1 MRTGNHVIE
10 TRAKQQHQQKQ
21 PNRLQTKVD
30 EPGGTGRA
38 IVAKLGEISGRT
50 AVGELGGISRTAVG
64 ELEIVREEKRS
75 LEKCLKLVVEERDA
89 LLELAARNAAVAA
102 KSVAGAKNEKDRAVD
117 RAAVFGSPPSP
128 PRDSA
133 TAISK
138 LGESLATADRAGKS
152 GASVERALPRRSRAH
167 SAERVQRAG
176 SGEGSFR
183 RSAEG
188 RPQSAERGPR
198 RAEIANG
205 EPAEWEGGA
214 SALIALA
221 LEKER
226 ESKWEMEY
234 RRELRSGEV
243 MEGAEALRR
252 DRGEDDRAKAREWEA
267 KRDFLREERKRQLAR
282 EMGKVGTV
290 VAGEKRRIEEKR
302 AVEIGRREQSP
313 LQAEARREWSHGKP
327 TESGERRRLLET
339 AKSAKRESDRAERK
353 ERERA
358 REMERAEQ
366 REREKERAEERGKEM
381 RREVE
386 RRREQE
392 RERMRQLERQKE
404 LEEEREQEQKREA
417 EKERE
422 WRKDKAQAEV
432 WEKECE
438 RLSEEVER
446 LHDALQQA
454 RSELAGARRLSAGAA
469 QAGAESAESELA
481 KELEQTKLR
490 LAKVEAERG
499 QLASA
504 VERMVLEMADAV
516 REQEQFREALQ
527 HTSLDTMLL
536 SHALGSVKTLQSTV
550 HLMQQQLHREALEK
564 ASLAEKL
571 AKLQSQRRLEA
582 VQHQAYA
589 SSIHSLLS
597 SLMLRF
603 NFDRDPHIRSA
614 LEEANRTAHNMAD
627 STTQLL
633 EACSSAAP
641 SNPLNA
647 TSNLYR
653 LSPLGHES
661 IRSLAAVVPLP
672 LSESAPPPDQD
683 ASALPKR
690 SQRRSLMSAAWK
702 LLTPNGSK

>member
-1 MRTGNHVIE
+1 
-10 TRAKQQHQQKQ
+10 
-21 PNRLQTKVD
+21 
-30 EPGGTGRA
+30 
-38 IVAKLGEISGRT
+38 
-50 AVGELGGISRTAVG
+50 
-64 ELEIVREEKRS
+64 
-75 LEKCLKLVVEERDA
+75 
-89 LLELAARNAAVAA
+89 
-102 KSVAGAKNEKDRAVD
+102 
-117 RAAVFGSPPSP
+117 
-128 PRDSA
+128 
-133 TAISK
+133 
-138 LGESLATADRAGKS
+138 
-152 GASVERALPRRSRAH
+152 
-167 SAERVQRAG
+167 
-176 SGEGSFR
+176 
-183 RSAEG
+183 
-188 RPQSAERGPR
+188 
-198 RAEIANG
+198 
-205 EPAEWEGGA
+205 
-214 SALIALA
+214 
-221 LEKER
+221 
-226 ESKWEMEY
+226 MEY
-234 RRELRSGEV
+234 RRELRKGEL
-243 MEGAEALRR
+243 MDGAETLRWE
-252 DRGEDDRAKAREWEA
+252 RGEDDRAKAREWEA

-282 EMGKVGTV
+282 EMGKVGAV

-302 AVEIGRREQSP
+302 AVEIGRRNQNP
-313 LQAEARREWSHGKP
+313 LQGETRKEWSHGKT
-327 TESGERRRLLET
+327 TESGERRRLLEQ
-339 AKSAKRESDRAERK
+339 ANAAKRESDRAERK

-358 REMERAEQ
+358 REMEHSEQ
-366 REREKERAEERGKEM
+366 REREKERADERGKEL

-392 RERMRQLERQKE
+392 REIMRQLERQKE

-422 WRKDKAQAEV
+422 WRKDKTQAEA

-446 LHDALQQA
+446 LHEALQQA
-454 RSELAGARRLSAGAA
+454 RSEVAGVRRLSAGAGAA
-469 QAGAESAESELA
+469 QSGAESAESELA

-653 LSPLGHES
+653 LSPLGHER

-672 LSESAPPPDQD
+672 LSEPAPSPDQD
-683 ASALPKR
+683 VSTLPKR
-690 SQRRSLMSAAWK
+690 SHKRL
-702 LLTPNGSK
+702 

>member
-10 TRAKQQHQQKQ
+10 TREKQQQQKQ
-21 PNRLQTKVD
+21 PSRTKGD
-30 EPGGTGRA
+30 
-38 IVAKLGEISGRT
+38 
-50 AVGELGGISRTAVG
+50 ELGGISSRTAVSELGGTGRTAVG

-75 LEKCLKLVVEERDA
+75 LEKCLQLVVEERDA
-89 LLELAARNAAVAA
+89 LLELAARNAVDRAVAT
-102 KSVAGAKNEKDRAVD
+102 KSVAGSKKEKERAVD
-117 RAAVFGSPPSP
+117 RAAVFESPPSP
-128 PRDSA
+128 PCDAASA
-133 TAISK
+133 IGK
-138 LGESLATADRAGKS
+138 LGEPLATADRAG
-152 GASVERALPRRSRAH
+152 LPRRSRAH
-167 SAERVQRAG
+167 SAERVQREGGGA
-176 SGEGSFR
+176 GSFR
-183 RSAEG
+183 RPAEG

-198 RAEIANG
+198 RAGIADG
-205 EPAEWEGGA
+205 ESAEWEGGCA

-234 RRELRSGEV
+234 RRELRKGEL
-243 MEGAEALRR
+243 MDGAETLRWE
-252 DRGEDDRAKAREWEA
+252 RGEDDRAKAREWEA
-267 KRDFLREERKRQLAR
+267 KREFLREERKRQLAR
-282 EMGKVGTV
+282 EMGKVGAV

-302 AVEIGRREQSP
+302 VVEIGRRNQNP
-313 LQAEARREWSHGKP
+313 LQGETRKEWSHGKT
-327 TESGERRRLLET
+327 TESGERRRLLEQ
-339 AKSAKRESDRAERK
+339 ANAAKRESDRAERK

-358 REMERAEQ
+358 REMEHSEQ
-366 REREKERAEERGKEM
+366 REREKERADERGKEL

-422 WRKDKAQAEV
+422 WRKDKAQAEA

-446 LHDALQQA
+446 LHEALQQA
-454 RSELAGARRLSAGAA
+454 RSEVAGVRRLSAGAGAA
-469 QAGAESAESELA
+469 QSGAESAESELA

-550 HLMQQQLHREALEK
+550 HLMQQQLHRV
-564 ASLAEKL
+564 S
-571 AKLQSQRRLEA
+571 
-582 VQHQAYA
+582 
-589 SSIHSLLS
+589 
-597 SLMLRF
+597 
-603 NFDRDPHIRSA
+603 
-614 LEEANRTAHNMAD
+614 
-627 STTQLL
+627 
-633 EACSSAAP
+633 
-641 SNPLNA
+641 
-647 TSNLYR
+647 
-653 LSPLGHES
+653 
-661 IRSLAAVVPLP
+661 
-672 LSESAPPPDQD
+672 
-683 ASALPKR
+683 
-690 SQRRSLMSAAWK
+690 
-702 LLTPNGSK
+702 

>member
-10 TRAKQQHQQKQ
+10 TRAKQQQQQKQ
-21 PNRLQTKVD
+21 PNRSQTKVD
-30 EPGGTGRA
+30 GLVGTSRA
-38 IVAKLGEISGRT
+38 TVARPGEIS
-50 AVGELGGISRTAVG
+50 SRTALG

-89 LLELAARNAAVAA
+89 LLELAARNAAVA
-102 KSVAGAKNEKDRAVD
+102 KSAAGAKKEKD
-117 RAAVFGSPPSP
+117 RAAVFESPPSP
-128 PRDSA
+128 PRDS
-133 TAISK
+133 TAISD

-152 GASVERALPRRSRAH
+152 GASVERALPRRSRAL
-167 SAERVQRAG
+167 SAERVQRGG

-198 RAEIANG
+198 RAGIADG
-205 EPAEWEGGA
+205 EPAEWEGSGA

-226 ESKWEMEY
+226 ESTWEMEY
-234 RRELRSGEV
+234 RRELRGGEV

-252 DRGEDDRAKAREWEA
+252 ERGEDDRAKAREWEA

-282 EMGKVGTV
+282 EMGKMGAV

-302 AVEIGRREQSP
+302 AAEIGRREQIP

-327 TESGERRRLLET
+327 TESGERRRLLEK
-339 AKSAKRESDRAERK
+339 ANAAKRESDRAERK
-353 ERERA
+353 ERERT
-358 REMERAEQ
+358 REMERVEQ
-366 REREKERAEERGKEM
+366 REREKERADERGKEM

-392 RERMRQLERQKE
+392 RERMRQLELQKE

-422 WRKDKAQAEV
+422 WRKDKAQAEA

-446 LHDALQQA
+446 LHEALQQA
-454 RSELAGARRLSAGAA
+454 RGELAGVRRLSAGAA
-469 QAGAESAESELA
+469 QSGAESTESELA

-536 SHALGSVKTLQSTV
+536 SHALVSG
-550 HLMQQQLHREALEK
+550 
-564 ASLAEKL
+564 
-571 AKLQSQRRLEA
+571 RLG
-582 VQHQAYA
+582 
-589 SSIHSLLS
+589 
-597 SLMLRF
+597 R
-603 NFDRDPHIRSA
+603 
-614 LEEANRTAHNMAD
+614 
-627 STTQLL
+627 
-633 EACSSAAP
+633 
-641 SNPLNA
+641 
-647 TSNLYR
+647 
-653 LSPLGHES
+653 
-661 IRSLAAVVPLP
+661 
-672 LSESAPPPDQD
+672 
-683 ASALPKR
+683 
-690 SQRRSLMSAAWK
+690 
-702 LLTPNGSK
+702 

>member
-10 TRAKQQHQQKQ
+10 TREKQQQQKQ
-21 PNRLQTKVD
+21 PSRTKGD
-30 EPGGTGRA
+30 ELGGNSSRTAVSELGGTG
-38 IVAKLGEISGRT
+38 
-50 AVGELGGISRTAVG
+50 RTAVG

-75 LEKCLKLVVEERDA
+75 LEKCLQLVVEERDA
-89 LLELAARNAAVAA
+89 LLELAARNAVDRAVAT
-102 KSVAGAKNEKDRAVD
+102 KSVAGSKKEKERAVD
-117 RAAVFGSPPSP
+117 RAAVFESPPSP
-128 PRDSA
+128 PCDSA
-133 TAISK
+133 SAIGK
-138 LGESLATADRAGKS
+138 LGEPLATADRAG
-152 GASVERALPRRSRAH
+152 LPRRSRAH
-167 SAERVQRAG
+167 SAERIQRVG
-176 SGEGSFR
+176 SGAGSFR
-183 RSAEG
+183 RPAEG

-198 RAEIANG
+198 RGGIADG
-205 EPAEWEGGA
+205 EPAEWEGSGA

-226 ESKWEMEY
+226 ESTWEMEY
-234 RRELRSGEV
+234 RRELRNGEI

-252 DRGEDDRAKAREWEA
+252 VRGEDDRAKAREWEA

-282 EMGKVGTV
+282 EMGKVGAV

-302 AVEIGRREQSP
+302 AVEIGRRDQNP
-313 LQAEARREWSHGKP
+313 LLGETRREWSHGKT
-327 TESGERRRLLET
+327 TESRERRRLLEK
-339 AKSAKRESDRAERK
+339 ANAAKRESDRAERK
-353 ERERA
+353 ERERT
-358 REMERAEQ
+358 REMERVEQ
-366 REREKERAEERGKEM
+366 REREKELAEERGKEM

-392 RERMRQLERQKE
+392 RERMRQLELHKE
-404 LEEEREQEQKREA
+404 LEEREQEQKREA
-417 EKERE
+417 EEERE
-422 WRKDKAQAEV
+422 WRKDKAQAEA

-446 LHDALQQA
+446 LHEALQQA
-454 RSELAGARRLSAGAA
+454 RSELAGGERRLSAGAA
-469 QAGAESAESELA
+469 QGGTESAESELA

-582 VQHQAYA
+582 VQ
-589 SSIHSLLS
+589 
-597 SLMLRF
+597 
-603 NFDRDPHIRSA
+603 
-614 LEEANRTAHNMAD
+614 
-627 STTQLL
+627 
-633 EACSSAAP
+633 
-641 SNPLNA
+641 
-647 TSNLYR
+647 
-653 LSPLGHES
+653 
-661 IRSLAAVVPLP
+661 
-672 LSESAPPPDQD
+672 
-683 ASALPKR
+683 
-690 SQRRSLMSAAWK
+690 
-702 LLTPNGSK
+702 